1 MRVYVCI
8 EFEGV
13 ECNSE
18 EADGLVEII
27 GESCEHMQVGFN
39 ATSCYIDEVFND
51 KGETE

>member
-39 ATSCYIDEVFND
+39 ASGCFVEDALGDV
-51 KGETE
+51 K